1 MAANETN
8 TENAIP
14 VDDAPTTADDVS
26 LPAEVPPHTDPSAWS
41 LKHPLSKVQA
51 IVGIA
56 AGLISVF
63 GVVVPLAGNIRIP
76 VSGEFVGVVQQAS
89 REPVLDAA
97 VEIATSQNAIITTL
111 ASRENGQVHLPLK
124 EGQYRIRVLHPDFV
138 PEVRRVQV
146 IGGQSSEVHIV
157 LTPRVVPPPPAPVAP
172 VVPVVIVSPVPTKPA
187 KRPGAVREPTRR
199 DARPQTP

>member
-1 MAANETN
+1 MAANEAN
-8 TENAIP
+8 TENAVPMDVPTIP
-14 VDDAPTTADDVS
+14 DDVS
-26 LPAEVPPHTDPSAWS
+26 LPAEVPPHADPSAWS

-89 REPVLDAA
+89 RQPVLDAA
-97 VEIATSQNAIITTL
+97 VEISTSQNAIITTL
-111 ASRENGQVHLPLK
+111 VSKEDGRVHLPLK

-157 LTPRVVPPPPAPVAP
+157 LTPRVVPPPPAPV
-172 VVPVVIVSPVPTKPA
+172 VPVVIVSPVPTKPA